1 MIRQEFR
8 NIFGVIAVILS
19 VAPLQARAALPDD
32 RELGGSVTAT
42 VDGKQIH
49 FPALKTDITAD
60 IRGDLATVTVVQSFT
75 NPTGVA
81 LNATYLFPLNKDA
94 AVHAMQMEVGDEIVT
109 ATIMKKKQ
117 SEQTFETAKKE
128 GKAAALLTQHR
139 PNMFTQNIANLMP
152 GLPVKITLRYTQ
164 AVPRIDNAYELVVPL
179 IVGPRYNPGA
189 PSAQVAGDG
198 VVPTGQWRVD
208 APPAYPEVAG
218 LTIPDTIDRDRVSI
232 RVNLVSAVGVKT
244 VSSATHAVVE
254 QGTDT
259 EKTVTLAD
267 GRAIDNKDF
276 VLRYRL
282 AGQTTE
288 AGFLAHK
295 DRRGGFFSLLIEPPE
310 VPSANDITPREMVFV
325 LDTSGSM
332 SGIPMEASKTFMK
345 HALANLRPD
354 DYFRII
360 RFGSDAS
367 EFADQPVRATAAN
380 VRSGLSFVRGLTT
393 GGGTEIPNAIIKAFS
408 MRQTANTMRI
418 VVFLSDGYI
427 GNEADVLQLIS
438 NAIGD
443 ARIYAFGVGTS
454 VNRYLLAEMARKG
467 RGFARFVDP
476 TEDGH
481 VSAIAM
487 AGKLETPVL
496 TDIEIDWGKLDATE
510 LAPAVIPDLF
520 AGDSIRVQGRFSETG
535 RHTVTVHGLVNGR
548 RAELPLTVDLPAAGE
563 TPESASIP
571 LVWARSR
578 IAEQMRLMTTQ
589 LHLRQ
594 PPRSNAEIESD
605 VTDLGLSFSLATKWT
620 SFVAVSKK
628 VVNTEPA
635 LAQSGNVPLHM
646 VEGVTEKAYGTQQAA
661 LPTQSAGNF
670 SGSSA
675 LEPGVIGG
683 LAVLTLAGL
692 FVARRRRRS

>member
-1 MIRQEFR
+1 M
-8 NIFGVIAVILS
+8 IFGVIAIILS
-19 VAPLQARAALPDD
+19 AAPLQARAALPDD

-42 VDGKQIH
+42 VDGRQIR

-60 IRGDLATVTVVQSFT
+60 IRGDLAAVTVVQSFT

-94 AVHAMQMEVGDEIVT
+94 AVHAMNMEVGDEIVT

-117 SEQTFETAKKE
+117 AEQTFETARKE

-164 AVPRIDNAYELVVPL
+164 SVPRIDNAYELVVPL

-189 PSAQVAGDG
+189 PSAQVAGDD

-208 APPAYPEVAG
+208 VPPAYPEVAG

-232 RVNLVSAVGVKT
+232 RVNLVSAVGIKA
-244 VSSATHAVVE
+244 VSSATHTVVE

-295 DRRGGFFSLLIEPPE
+295 DQRGGFFSLLIEPPE
-310 VPSANDITPREMVFV
+310 VPAANDITPREMVFV

-380 VRSGLSFVRGLTT
+380 IRSGLSFVRGLTT

-408 MRQTANTMRI
+408 MRQAANTLRI

-438 NAIGD
+438 TAIGD

-496 TDIEIDWGKLDATE
+496 TDIEIDWGKLDATA

-535 RHTVTVHGLVNGR
+535 RHTVKVHGLVNGR

-571 LVWARSR
+571 LIWARSR

-605 VTDLGLSFSLATKWT
+605 VTDLGLNFSLATKWT

-646 VEGVTEKAYGTQQAA
+646 VEGVTEKAYGTQHAA
-661 LPTQSAGNF
+661 MPTQSAGNF

-675 LEPGVIGG
+675 PEPGVIGG

-692 FVARRRRRS
+692 FAARRRRRS